1 MFYFRNLIF
10 KIKEVE
16 AQNIQTSH
24 QGDLKKTRHIKQI
37 TCTHLLNKHKADSR
51 KNKKKYLMRFDPD
64 ARVFALRK

>member
-10 KIKEVE
+10 KIKEVG

-24 QGDLKKTRHIKQI
+24 QRDLGKTRHIKQI
-37 TCTHLLNKHKADSR
+37 TSTHLLNKHKVDSR

-64 ARVFALRK
+64 ARVFVLSK